1 MTTATAF
8 QLTDEN
14 YYADRHYMSATRL
27 RGYLE
32 CPARQRAI
40 DHGEWVEEETDA
52 IIAGKMVHAMVEGP
66 EAYHR
71 FLEQYHDRIAN
82 KKGDLYAPF
91 KQAEQMGQALLAD
104 SFIQSMLVG
113 KHEQIVTAT
122 LFGVPWKSRIDVL
135 HPARIVDLKTV
146 TKLSEREWNKDE
158 GRWMNWVEARGYL
171 MQLAIYAEV
180 VRIAYGEEEW
190 RQPLI
195 VAVTKE
201 DPPDKAVIAIDDGT
215 IEEELAKV
223 KAALP
228 TVMDMVHGIMPPERC
243 EKCKYCRS
251 TKQVRRIIMW
261 QDLAI

>member
-1 MTTATAF
+1 VSLNAAL
-8 QLTDEN
+8 LTDEN
-14 YYADRHYMSATRL
+14 YYADRHFMSATRL
-27 RGYLE
+27 RGYFE

-52 IIAGKMVHAMVEGP
+52 ILAGRMFHAIAEGP
-66 EAYHR
+66 AAYVK
-71 FLEQYHDRIAN
+71 FTEQNLDRIRN
-82 KKGDLYAPF
+82 KKGELYAPF
-91 KQAEQMGQALLAD
+91 KQAETMAKALLND
-104 SFIQSMLVG
+104 SFMSSMLVG
-113 KHEQIVTAT
+113 QHEKIVTAT
-122 LFGVPWKSRIDVL
+122 LFGVPWKAKIDVL

-158 GRWMNWVEARGYL
+158 GRWMSWVEARGYL
-171 MQLAIYAEV
+171 MQLSIYAEV

-195 VAVTKE
+195 LAVTKE
-201 DPPDKAVIAIDDGT
+201 DPPDKAVIAIDDAT

-228 TVMDMVHGIMPPERC
+228 RVMDMVHGILPPTRC
-243 EKCKYCRS
+243 EKCKYCRA
-251 TKQVRRIIMW
+251 TKQVKRIIMW